1 MPVSMLWVGFEIKCC
16 LGNACWFLYVFG
28 FLSFHSFSQPL
39 LNKYWTI
46 GIFRVVDYTFCYIV
60 YWKNT
65 KNWKHQIIN
74 EGYSIK
80 KCDGGEGFYFL

>member
-46 GIFRVVDYTFCYIV
+46 GIFCVVDYTFCYIV

-65 KNWKHQIIN
+65 NYSFSFKSVNHQID
-74 EGYSIK
+74 SR
-80 KCDGGEGFYFL
+80 